1 MVVEDG
7 MSLGQVDDKSSIIFF
22 LKIIY
27 KMDDFLV
34 ANALEPSSLRP
45 STQTHP
51 SKLIHVW
58 STSPFVFFFPINFI
72 IKFYLKKL
80 LK

>member
-7 MSLGQVDDKSSIIFF
+7 MSLGHVDDKSSIIF
-22 LKIIY
+22 KKIIIY
-27 KMDDFLV
+27 KMDGFLV
-34 ANALEPSSLRP
+34 ANALELFSLRP

-58 STSPFVFFFPINFI
+58 STSPFVFFF
-72 IKFYLKKL
+72 L
-80 LK
+80 